1 MTLRVGLTGGIG
13 SGKSSVSSLLRAR
26 GAVVI
31 DADQLAREVVAPGSP
46 GLAAVAEE
54 FGPAAIAADGS
65 LDRAALA
72 AIVFSDPARRRALES
87 ITHPRI
93 AALSAALIAAAPPGS
108 VVVYDMPLLV
118 EQGPSTMQ
126 GWDAIVVVDAPDDV
140 RLSRLVARGM
150 AAEDAGARMSA
161 QVSREERLAAADF
174 VVDNSGSLRDLE
186 DQVDRLWAQL
196 RAAVPPDGT

>member
-1 MTLRVGLTGGIG
+1 MTRVALTGGIG

-31 DADQLAREVVAPGSP
+31 DADQLAREVLAPGTP
-46 GLAAVAEE
+46 GLAEVAEE
-54 FGPAAIAADGS
+54 FGPEAIAPDGS

-72 AIVFSDPARRRALES
+72 AIVFADPARRKALES

-93 AALSAALIAAAPPGS
+93 AALSAELMEAAPAGS

-118 EQGPSTMQ
+118 EQGPGARQ

-140 RLSRLVARGM
+140 RVSRLIARGM
-150 AAEDAGARMSA
+150 TAEDAVARMAA
-161 QVSREERLAAADF
+161 QASREERLAAADF
-174 VVDNSGSLRDLE
+174 VVDNSGTRRDLE

-196 RAAVPPDGT
+196 RAAVPSDGT

>member
-13 SGKSSVSSLLRAR
+13 SGKSAVSSLLRAR

-118 EQGPSTMQ
+118 EQGPSAMQ

-186 DQVDRLWAQL
+186 YQVDRLWAQL

>member
-1 MTLRVGLTGGIG
+1 MTRVALTGGIG

-31 DADQLAREVVAPGSP
+31 DADQLAREVLAPGTP
-46 GLAAVAEE
+46 GLAEVAEE
-54 FGPAAIAADGS
+54 FGPEAIAPDGS

-72 AIVFSDPARRRALES
+72 AIVFADPARRKALES

-93 AALSAALIAAAPPGS
+93 AALSAELMEAAPAGS

-118 EQGPSTMQ
+118 EQGPGARQ

-140 RLSRLVARGM
+140 RVSRLVARGM
-150 AAEDAGARMSA
+150 SAEDAGARMTA
-161 QVSREERLAAADF
+161 QASREERLAAADF
-174 VVDNSGSLRDLE
+174 VVDNSGTRRDLE

-196 RAAVPPDGT
+196 RAAVPSDGT